1 MSDGQGATDSAATGV
16 ASNMTAGAG
25 SAAPKGPRVLIIDD
39 EPEIRRVIRT
49 PLLAAGYAVEWAPTG
64 QQGMELAARWRP
76 DAIVLDLFL
85 PDMDGVEVCRQ
96 IRAWSQTPII
106 VLSVRDREEDKVKA
120 LEEGADDYLTKPFGM
135 QELTARIR
143 VALRHAA
150 NAANA
155 HPTPEARFQ
164 TGALL
169 MDFERRL
176 VTVDG
181 VEAHLTPTE
190 YEVLK
195 YLATHAGRVVTH
207 RTLLR
212 AVWGPQYEQEAHYLR
227 VFVGQIRRKI
237 EPEPGRP
244 QYILTEPGVGYRL
257 RSPEDD

>member
-1 MSDGQGATDSAATGV
+1 MSDGQRTTSSRATG
-16 ASNMTAGAG
+16 
-25 SAAPKGPRVLIIDD
+25 AAPENTDAPAPASKGLRVLIIDD

-49 PLLAAGYAVEWAPTG
+49 PLIAAGYTVEWAPTG
-64 QQGMELAARWRP
+64 KQGMELASRWRP
-76 DAIVLDLFL
+76 DVIILDLFL

-96 IRAWSQTPII
+96 IRAWSQTPIL
-106 VLSVRDREEDKVKA
+106 VLSVRDSEQDKVRA
-120 LEEGADDYLTKPFGM
+120 LDEGADDYLTKPFGM
-135 QELTARIR
+135 QELTARIK

-155 HPTPEARFQ
+155 HPTSEARFQ
-164 TGALL
+164 VGGLL
-169 MDFERRL
+169 LDFERRL

-190 YEVLK
+190 YDVLK

-257 RSPEDD
+257 RSPEDE